1 MLVYTPRRVC
11 SAFWALGVSCL
22 AYERAHF
29 TIPKPSSEAELKEK
43 VRTVK
48 AIADFWGFVF
58 QTNIDIA

>member
-1 MLVYTPRRVC
+1 M
-11 SAFWALGVSCL
+11 SCL